1 VGLLV
6 DEDEDAGNEEQDG
19 QADGVGDP
27 DEGCCYERHG
37 DEALGEAV
45 VGAEAGLDVASKRL
59 AWSVD
64 VEVKGKQ
71 KQQQQASFK
80 VASRLGLEAGN

>member
-37 DEALGEAV
+37 DV
-45 VGAEAGLDVASKRL
+45 DVASKRL